1 MKRNY
6 LKPSMKIFVSRTPM
20 ILSSSAGVTSSD
32 LGLQYG
38 GIDDDGII
46 IPE

>member
-1 MKRNY
+1 MKRIY
-6 LKPSMKIFVSRTPM
+6 LKPSMKIFVTRTSVL
-20 ILSSSAGVTSSD
+20 LSGSAGVTSSD